1 MKVAQQLGAV
11 EDAWIPQ
18 YLGGWSRRIM
28 GSRLP
33 KEKPDLKK
41 KKKLNKLCTGRFQ
54 RPVLL

>member
-11 EDAWIPQ
+11 KDTWIPQ
-18 YLGGWSRRIM
+18 YLGGWGRRIM

-33 KEKPDLKK
+33 KEKPDLKR
-41 KKKLNKLCTGRFQ
+41 KLNKLCTGRFQ